1 MSRVLVTGA
10 KGFLGKSVVKT
21 LNKNK
26 DFEVISLGGRSEWD
40 LTRISA
46 KFNYSFGRCLWRHRY
61 QQRTARKI
69 YV

>member
-40 LTRISA
+40 LTKQKHVDYILKEFQ
-46 KFNYSFGRCLWRHRY
+46 KFFLY
-61 QQRTARKI
+61 
-69 YV
+69 